1 MRSLQDRTI
10 TVELKTKRDA
20 ARFDAMVGE
29 RLLFAGLRS
38 GLDLPYECASGV
50 CGSCQAQV
58 VNGSMA
64 AIRNLFPDAPAA
76 KDLESDRV
84 LMCQTA
90 CHGDVEL
97 RLFSRLR
104 SLPDRQIRPQY
115 FSGAVEALDRVAR
128 NTYILSVSTTV
139 PVPYQAGQFVMLSV
153 SGVSGYRAYSMTPA
167 PLNNGPLEF
176 VIRTKPGGRFF

>member
-64 AIRNLFPDAPAA
+64 AIRNLF
-76 KDLESDRV
+76 
-84 LMCQTA
+84 
-90 CHGDVEL
+90 
-97 RLFSRLR
+97 LFSLHCTN
-104 SLPDRQIRPQY
+104 
-115 FSGAVEALDRVAR
+115 VASSSW
-128 NTYILSVSTTV
+128 T
-139 PVPYQAGQFVMLSV
+139 G
-153 SGVSGYRAYSMTPA
+153 
-167 PLNNGPLEF
+167 
-176 VIRTKPGGRFF
+176 